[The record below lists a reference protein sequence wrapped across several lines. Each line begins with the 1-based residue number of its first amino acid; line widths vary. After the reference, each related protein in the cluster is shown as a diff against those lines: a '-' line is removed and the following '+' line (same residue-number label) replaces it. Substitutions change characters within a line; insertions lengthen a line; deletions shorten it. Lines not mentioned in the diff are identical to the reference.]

1 MDVWKKESIQNVLE
15 LIMKGIEEQYKE
27 LEENIGGLLCHNNG
41 YKVQMGISKIKFLV
55 EILEENFNKYVELKN
70 EELKNIKEE
79 PEWNETDEEDEID
92 DIPF

>member
-15 LIMKGIEEQYKE
+15 LIIKGIEEQYKE
-27 LEENIGGLLCHNNG
+27 LEENIGGLLCHNND

-79 PEWNETDEEDEID
+79 PEWNETDEEEFD
-92 DIPF
+92 DLPF